1 MNNIGRAW
9 HPAHE
14 IELVAGTPAGGGQD
28 RPARALIRI
37 LQSRKLINVPVR
49 LTNIPG
55 RGGGNGWD
63 YLRQHAGDPHVLA
76 INSPTIVTN
85 RLLGVA
91 DFDHAALTPLANLY
105 TEYIAFVVRNDSP
118 IRSGA
123 DFMAR
128 LKTDTAGCRIALA
141 TAIGNI
147 NHMALAQVTAH
158 SGGDV
163 RALNINVFDSA
174 LYAVADVIEKRAEVA
189 AITAVSAAKAIAAGQ
204 VRAFAVSAPQRLPR
218 LYADVPTWTELGV
231 NCVIGT
237 WRGVIGTAA
246 LTPEQIAF
254 WDGALRAATATDDWH
269 AELEAQYWAN
279 TYLGGSELAA
289 FLDREREVMGALLRD
304 LGLLTAQQFSK
315 APLPCLRPVES
326 S

>member
-1 MNNIGRAW
+1 MSNNGRAW
-9 HPAHE
+9 HPDHE

-37 LQSRKLINVPVR
+37 LQSRKLIDVPIK
-49 LTNIPG
+49 LSNIPG
-55 RGGGNGWD
+55 KGGGNGWD

-76 INSPTIVTN
+76 INSPTLITN
-85 RLLGVA
+85 RQLGVA

-105 TEYIAFVVRNDSP
+105 TEYIAFVVRADSP
-118 IRSGA
+118 IQTCA

-128 LKTDTAGCRIALA
+128 LARDTARCRIALA

-158 SGGDV
+158 AGGDV
-163 RALNINVFDSA
+163 RALKLNVFDSA

-189 AITAVSAAKAIAAGQ
+189 AITAVSAAAAIAAGQ

-218 LYADVPTWTELGV
+218 LYADVPTWSKLGV

-237 WRGVIGTAA
+237 WRGVIGAA
-246 LTPEQIAF
+246 GLAPAQIAF

-269 AELEAQYWAN
+269 AELAEKYWAD
-279 TYLGGSELAA
+279 TYVGGAALTA
-289 FLDREREVMGALLRD
+289 FLDREREVMAAVLGE
-304 LGLLTAQQFSK
+304 LGLVQPAS
-315 APLPCLRPVES
+315 
-326 S
+326 